1 MTDLTDLA
9 LRTADMCDLAIKAA
23 AKAESAL
30 SVEDDLTAKQAV
42 DHARLLAQAVHVFA
56 RDLRIRA
63 RAVEAS
69 IAVQAATARTLTF
82 ADMAVQ
88 SVEAFAVATWADD
101 MGQCPVPL
109 CTQAELAAEAVRD
122 AQSTRLFADLAAVVT
137 EEERV

>member
-1 MTDLTDLA
+1 MSTDPHLHNAASEPEPDAANANAPLTQEQV
-9 LRTADMCDLAIKAA
+9 M
-23 AKAESAL
+23 
-30 SVEDDLTAKQAV
+30 
-42 DHARLLAQAVHVFA
+42 
-56 RDLRIRA
+56 
-63 RAVEAS
+63 
-69 IAVQAATARTLTF
+69 QAATARTLTF